1 MSEVIRQRRMQ
12 ANYLD
17 CGGTNKSPNFS
28 LLGVHLMNHLRLR
41 LRAVSMSATNLQQNQ
56 SAVTIGQRHLRLTRS
71 VSRTQSITLSISVR
85 NSLWELMPKQIMLS
99 LTLTSLLKAAVTRP
113 HIMHAKSVLQSRWQ
127 VLRMMTAK
135 WAAVAISLQKEILS
149 RVLLTQPQ
157 RHLQQKLRRHK
168 IWLLTV

>member
-28 LLGVHLMNHLRLR
+28 LLGVGAKTLDESPAAQTKSRKY
-41 LRAVSMSATNLQQNQ
+41 VCDKSANQ
-56 SAVTIGQRHLRLTRS
+56 SAVTIGQQRLRLTRS
-71 VSRTQSITLSISVR
+71 ESRTLSITSSISVR

-127 VLRMMTAK
+127 VLQMMTAK
-135 WAAVAISLQKEILS
+135 WAAVAISLQKEILL
-149 RVLLTQPQ
+149 RVLLTQRQ
-157 RHLQQKLRRHK
+157 KHLQQLRR
-168 IWLLTV
+168 

>member
-28 LLGVHLMNHLRLR
+28 LLGVGAKTLDESPAAQTKSRKY
-41 LRAVSMSATNLQQNQ
+41 VCDKSATK
-56 SAVTIGQRHLRLTRS
+56 
-71 VSRTQSITLSISVR
+71 SISGYDWTTAFEVDQIR
-85 NSLWELMPKQIMLS
+85 EQDAINYIINIGKKKIMLS

-127 VLRMMTAK
+127 VLQMMTAK
-135 WAAVAISLQKEILS
+135 WVAQVIFLAKVTLL
-149 RVLLTQPQ
+149 RVLLTHQLKL
-157 RHLQQKLRRHK
+157 LQLTHK
-168 IWLLTV
+168 EE

>member
-28 LLGVHLMNHLRLR
+28 LLGVGAKTLDESPAAQTKSRKY
-41 LRAVSMSATNLQQNQ
+41 VCDKSATK
-56 SAVTIGQRHLRLTRS
+56 
-71 VSRTQSITLSISVR
+71 SISGYDWTISVR

-113 HIMHAKSVLQSRWQ
+113 HIMHVKSVLQSRWQ

-135 WAAVAISLQKEILS
+135 WVAVAISLQKEILS